1 MKFSTLAIASLT
13 ITTSAAALS
22 KEALKTLVQEEVV
35 SAMHAHRML
44 VHSSTNHR
52 QLQEDGTTCDAAF
65 IALSEDEALAA
76 ATEEYLVA
84 YQSLAETLDIS
95 ECDTTETSISCDFS
109 NSGPSTTDLESGCT
123 ALGGTIEG
131 YDSNVA
137 CTMTVEGESVSFFLN
152 AAPLYLCI
160 PTVEGE
166 DCKAEADATS
176 AQVNELVDAE
186 LESALSLAGF
196 AASCE
201 VGTDVTSDMP
211 GSGVAV
217 ARGLTALTGTA
228 VAMAFVL
235 L

>member
-1 MKFSTLAIASLT
+1 MKFSTLAVLSLAV
-13 ITTSAAALS
+13 TSAAAIS
-22 KEALKTLVQEEVV
+22 KNEALTVIQDEIEIAVHARHMVVQ
-35 SAMHAHRML
+35 
-44 VHSSTNHR
+44 STNHR
-52 QLQEDGTTCDAAF
+52 QLQQNATACDAALV
-65 IALSEDEALAA
+65 ALLEDEALAA
-76 ATEEYLVA
+76 ATDEYLAA
-84 YQSLAETLDIS
+84 YQSQADNLDVNVCNIG
-95 ECDTTETSISCDFS
+95 ETSASCDFT
-109 NSGPSTTDLESGCT
+109 NSAPSTTDLESACT